1 MGLPDTDSWG
11 AGSSTTGFSGAGSWG
26 AGSSTTGFS
35 GAGSCG
41 AGSSGTG
48 SSAGAF
54 VVPEHEIANNAT
66 TVTST
71 NTTYQPTLFFI

>member
-1 MGLPDTDSWG
+1 MGLPDTDSGG
-11 AGSSTTGFSGAGSWG
+11 AGSSTTGFSGAGSGG
-26 AGSSTTGFS
+26 AGSTT
-35 GAGSCG
+35 ASCG
-41 AGSSGTG
+41 AASSGTD